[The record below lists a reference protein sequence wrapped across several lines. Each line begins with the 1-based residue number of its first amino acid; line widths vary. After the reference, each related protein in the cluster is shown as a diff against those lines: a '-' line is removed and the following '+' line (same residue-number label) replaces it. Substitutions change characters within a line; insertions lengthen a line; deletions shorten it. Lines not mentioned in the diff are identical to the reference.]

1 MEFLAAVLCSFSP
14 GGPLKVE
21 YSIEKSTFMDFE
33 LYREK
38 AIGYQ
43 LIEISIEA
51 KRSETVWLPGPSPAP
66 PSPAFSPLQGSCP
79 SAKKGKRSGSV
90 SGRK

>member
-1 MEFLAAVLCSFSP
+1 MEFLAAVLCSFSQ

>member
-1 MEFLAAVLCSFSP
+1 
-14 GGPLKVE
+14 
-21 YSIEKSTFMDFE
+21 MDFE

-51 KRSETVWLPGPSPAP
+51 KHSEMIWLFAHHLLCLLQH
-66 PSPAFSPLQGSCP
+66 PLLCQGVAHLQNRGKEGDKFIVGNCR
-79 SAKKGKRSGSV
+79 KGKSS
-90 SGRK
+90 